1 MKVKEICSGG
11 VSAGRTSGG
20 GEEGGWAARGSE

>member
-11 VSAGRTSGG
+11 GVSAGRTSG